1 MDNFEKVKDEQR
13 KKVWV
18 TPELEILEVKNTL
31 YWSFDDSG
39 EFPRNVWVDE
49 S

>member
-18 TPELEILEVKNTL
+18 TPELEVLEVKHT
-31 YWSFDDSG
+31 DDAAG
-39 EFPRNVWVDE
+39 FT
-49 S
+49 

>member
-13 KKVWV
+13 KKVWLKPV
-18 TPELEILEVKNTL
+18 LEMLELKKTA
-31 YWSFDDSG
+31 YWEFDDSG
-39 EFPRNVWVDE
+39 EFPKNVWVE

>member
-18 TPELEILEVKNTL
+18 TPELEVLEVKHTE
-31 YWSFDDSG
+31 YWKFDDSG
-39 EFPRNVWVDE
+39 EFPRNVWVEE